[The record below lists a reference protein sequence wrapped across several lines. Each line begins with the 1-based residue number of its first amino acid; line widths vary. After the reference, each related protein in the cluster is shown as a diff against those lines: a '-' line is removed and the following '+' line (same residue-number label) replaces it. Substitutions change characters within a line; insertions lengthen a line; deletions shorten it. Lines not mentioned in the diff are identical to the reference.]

1 MGKERSEERKADAM
15 HIFTSLYAARR
26 KERRA
31 REDREEREA
40 GGHANI
46 QGQRLPEGGKA
57 QGTRAETI
65 SSDGSDVGASALSP
79 YR

>member
-1 MGKERSEERKADAM
+1 M
-15 HIFTSLYAARR
+15 HIFISLYAARR

-40 GGHANI
+40 GGHANMH
-46 QGQRLPEGGKA
+46 GQSLPEGAKT

-65 SSDGSDVGASALSP
+65 PSAGSNVGTSAWSP
-79 YR
+79 HW

>member
-1 MGKERSEERKADAM
+1 M
-15 HIFTSLYAARR
+15 HIFISLYAARR

-40 GGHANI
+40 GGHANRH
-46 QGQRLPEGGKA
+46 GQILPEGAKT

-65 SSDGSDVGASALSP
+65 PSEGSDVGTLAWSP
-79 YR
+79 HW